1 MENIWSNAGPT
12 TIPRAIVS
20 AHTSPLE
27 AMAQRFGEV
36 VKGLHKVT
44 ARPNVPTFPTGI
56 RQQTLVG
63 SRSNG
68 QSSLPIVFSHSSLNY
83 LQSGFTKTLCMT
95 ENIVSTQYDLSSL
108 DVPGTDWPPEELCS
122 PYFRRPIHPDSMSD
136 LRTQEA
142 RHLTC
147 SSAIDDRCAYLQYG
161 YQTQMSNSCQN
172 ISPQGNDSFAPWTHL
187 ANTELNATPCHLSR
201 INSTTESNSSSPA
214 SHFSSNSH
222 YQKPEELNF
231 DYPRQSVS
239 HPFNILPPDIEHDHS
254 IRPYPLYTNFVK
266 SDSTIKNFSAEHPHM
281 SDALPMR
288 TENSKFRPVATTS
301 MSILQHGNV
310 SDSSSSPHQPSTES
324 DHVLRTSSYGYDSS
338 NKPPFSYI
346 TLIVSAMS
354 SKPSKQI
361 TLSEIYAW
369 IMSTFAY
376 YRKNTRRWQNSIRH
390 ALSFNDCFI
399 KVPRPTGE
407 AGKGSYWTVHP
418 LAVDM
423 FENGSSMRRN
433 RKFVDGSRVRSNRLN
448 RRISIGKTRQLMQ
461 NSSEMAF
468 QTYCPEEH
476 TANDL
481 AWPNREGL
489 KSAKNKNVIVKQ
501 LLGVESDVNSM
512 TAAQEHTIFDNRNCL
527 M

>member
-1 MENIWSNAGPT
+1 MEDLWANAGPT
-12 TIPRAIVS
+12 TIPRIIVS

-44 ARPNVPTFPTGI
+44 ARPNAPTFPTGI
-56 RQQTLVG
+56 RQQAIIG
-63 SRSNG
+63 SRTNS

-95 ENIVSTQYDLSSL
+95 ENIVSTQYDLSTL
-108 DVPGTDWPPEELCS
+108 DVPVTDWSSEELCS
-122 PYFRRPIHPDSMSD
+122 PYFQRPMSD
-136 LRTQEA
+136 VRTQDTH
-142 RHLTC
+142 HLTC
-147 SSAIDDRCAYLQYG
+147 CSAIDDRCAYLQYG
-161 YQTQMSNSCQN
+161 YQTRMSNTYQN
-172 ISPQGNDSFAPWTHL
+172 ISPHGNDSFTPWTHL
-187 ANTELNATPCHLSR
+187 ADRELTGTPCHLSR

-214 SHFSSNSH
+214 SHFSSNSQ
-222 YQKPEELNF
+222 YQKPEEPNF
-231 DYPRQSVS
+231 DYSRQPVPY
-239 HPFNILPPDIEHDHS
+239 PFNILPTEIEHDQS
-254 IRPYPLYTNFVK
+254 IKSYPLYTNFVK
-266 SDSTIKNFSAEHPHM
+266 SGSTIKNFSDEHSHI
-281 SDALPMR
+281 SDALSLR
-288 TENSKFRPVATTS
+288 TENSEFQPVTTTS
-301 MSILQHGNV
+301 MSILQHGKV
-310 SDSSSSPHQPSTES
+310 SDSSSSSHEPSNEN

-433 RKFVDGSRVRSNRLN
+433 RKFVDGSRVRTNRLN
-448 RRISIGKTRQLMQ
+448 RRISISKTRQLMQ
-461 NSSEMAF
+461 NSCETAF
-468 QTYCPEEH
+468 RTYRQEEH
-476 TANDL
+476 IANDL
-481 AWPNREGL
+481 AWSNKEGL
-489 KSAKNKNVIVKQ
+489 KVGK
-501 LLGVESDVNSM
+501 
-512 TAAQEHTIFDNRNCL
+512 T
-527 M
+527 

>member
-1 MENIWSNAGPT
+1 MDDLWSNADPS
-12 TIPRAIVS
+12 TIPKVIVS

-27 AMAQRFGEV
+27 VMAQRFGEA

-56 RQQTLVG
+56 RQQTLIG
-63 SRSNG
+63 PRSNG

-95 ENIVSTQYDLSSL
+95 ENIVSTQYDLSTL
-108 DVPGTDWPPEELCS
+108 DVPGTDWSPEKLCS
-122 PYFRRPIHPDSMSD
+122 PYFQRPIHPDSMSD
-136 LRTQEA
+136 LRTQDT
-142 RHLTC
+142 RPLTC
-147 SSAIDDRCAYLQYG
+147 CSTIDDRCAYLQYG
-161 YQTQMSNSCQN
+161 YQTRMSNTCQN
-172 ISPQGNDSFAPWTHL
+172 ISPQANDSFTPWKNL
-187 ANTELNATPCHLSR
+187 ANRELTGTPCHLSR

-231 DYPRQSVS
+231 DYPRQPVS
-239 HPFNILPPDIEHDHS
+239 HSFHIPPPDTEHDHP
-254 IRPYPLYTNFVK
+254 IKPYPLYTNFVK

-281 SDALPMR
+281 SDELSMR
-288 TENSKFRPVATTS
+288 TENSEFQPVTTTS
-301 MSILQHGNV
+301 MSVLQRGKV
-310 SDSSSSPHQPSTES
+310 SDSSSSHEPSTES
-324 DHVLRTSSYGYDSS
+324 DRVLGTSSYGYDSS

-433 RKFVDGSRVRSNRLN
+433 RKFVDGSRVRTNRLN
-448 RRISIGKTRQLMQ
+448 RRISIGKTRQLIQ
-461 NSSEMAF
+461 NPCETALR
-468 QTYCPEEH
+468 TYRQEDH
-476 TANDL
+476 TTDDL
-481 AWPNREGL
+481 AWSNREGL
-489 KSAKNKNVIVKQ
+489 KSAKYKNVTLKQ
-501 LLGVESDVNSM
+501 LMSTESDVNAI
-512 TAAQEHTIFDNRNCL
+512 TAKQEHMIFDNNDYL